1 MKKYGKLITLL
12 IICLAAFLFAG
23 CGGGSEP
30 AGDQTTEDQPAG
42 DQPTENTIDLSGK
55 ALHIYCGAG
64 MSKPFEV
71 IAQAFKEETGCE
83 MEVVYANAA
92 QIQTQIKTTEE
103 GDLFI
108 AGSAEELTPVE
119 EFVSDRKELV
129 KHIPV
134 LAVQKG
140 NPLGIAGLNDLT
152 KEGVEVVL
160 GDAEATPIGK
170 LSNKALADL
179 GIQDS
184 VNVIARSATAPELIN
199 ALSLGECDAIIV
211 WKENA
216 GGDEIEIVNTT
227 DLDKYIKVVPAASL
241 TFTADPD
248 TLNVFLEF
256 LDTDTAKNIWKDNG
270 YEVLN

>member
-1 MKKYGKLITLL
+1 MKKYGKWITVFLIM
-12 IICLAAFLFAG
+12 CLGVFLMAG
-23 CGGGSEP
+23 CGNESDS
-30 AGDQTTEDQPAG
+30 AGNQPAEN
-42 DQPTENTIDLSGK
+42 QQAENTIDLSGK
-55 ALHIYCGAG
+55 TLHIYCGAG
-64 MSKPFEV
+64 MTKPFEA
-71 IAQAFKEETGCE
+71 IAQAFKEKTGCE

-108 AGSAEELTPVE
+108 AGSAEELEPVKE
-119 EFVSDRKELV
+119 YISDSKELV
-129 KHIPV
+129 RHIPV

-170 LSNKALADL
+170 LSNKALSDL
-179 GIQDS
+179 GIQGS
-184 VNVIARSATAPELIN
+184 VNVIARGATAPELIN
-199 ALSLGECDAIIV
+199 ALSLGECDAVIV

-216 GGDEIEIVNTT
+216 AGDKIEIVDTA
-227 DLDKYIKVVPAASL
+227 DMDKYVKVIPAASL
-241 TFTADPD
+241 TFTADQD
-248 TLNVFLEF
+248 TLNAFLKF